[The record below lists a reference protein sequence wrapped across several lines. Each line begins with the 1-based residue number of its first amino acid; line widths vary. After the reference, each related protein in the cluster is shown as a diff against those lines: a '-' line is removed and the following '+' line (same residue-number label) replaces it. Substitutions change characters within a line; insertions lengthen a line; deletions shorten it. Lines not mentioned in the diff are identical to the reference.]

1 MESLH
6 LTNEDCKEIIMEL
19 KNICEINED
28 TDFIEEVPV
37 LIGFSNW
44 CDKKNIDFMKISN
57 ISFDMENFKLGTAIL
72 VHFKEYVK
80 FLNEEEF

>member
-44 CDKKNIDFMKISN
+44 CDKKKYRFY
-57 ISFDMENFKLGTAIL
+57 ENKQ
-72 VHFKEYVK
+72 HFFRYGE
-80 FLNEEEF
+80 L